1 MAFEPVSV
9 LDKVTDLLIV
19 ENEFTPEG
27 QNTAIKY
34 KRLVAVVEYD
44 GVSEEVVFEPSA
56 GKLALRLLQLADDQ
70 K

>member
-1 MAFEPVSV
+1 MATEPISV
-9 LDKVTDLLIV
+9 LDKITDALIV

-27 QNTAIKY
+27 ENQPIKY
-34 KRLVAVVEYD
+34 KRLIIVVEYD
-44 GVSEEVVFEPSA
+44 GVSEEVVFEPSQ